1 MRTRMK
7 LAIELIGDA
16 AWRFREWLT
25 DEPQVRRLQSA
36 PTWINKSLPY
46 ISVLLLLL
54 IFVRLGNISPVNV
67 DGAGSFSTPP
77 EAMAEGQEQE
87 LEGNVELQS
96 YQFELSKT
104 LQSAIEFQCNRYEV
118 DPQLV
123 YAVIFSGPPTEDGVP
138 RFGIMKLHP
147 GLISKY
153 DAKYPQGV
161 GVVESVY
168 SNVECGVER
177 LAWALEDNA
186 TLEDA
191 LMAYIYTKPEA
202 QKMWADGIKT
212 TKWVEEVKGAILR
225 ELAEKD

>member
-7 LAIELIGDA
+7 LAIELIGDV

-36 PTWINKSLPY
+36 RTWINKSLPY

-67 DGAGSFSTPP
+67 DGARPFSTPP
-77 EAMAEGQEQE
+77 EVIAEEQE
-87 LEGNVELQS
+87 LEGGVELQS

-104 LQSAIEFQCNRYEV
+104 LQSVIEFQCNRYEV

-123 YAVIFSGPPTEDGVP
+123 YAVIFSGPPTEDGLP

-147 GLISKY
+147 DLVSKY
-153 DAKYPQGV
+153 DAKYTQGV

-177 LAWALEDNA
+177 LAWALENNA
-186 TLEDA
+186 TLEGA
-191 LMAYIYTKPEA
+191 LMAYIYTKPKA
-202 QKMWADGIKT
+202 QEMWRQGVRT
-212 TKWVEEVKGAILR
+212 TDWVESVKG
-225 ELAEKD
+225 EK